1 MESPSA
7 LQQTYLIITAS
18 PCCDDYHS
26 QALSES
32 WQANR
37 PPTFMMIGRRMYVC
51 ASSNLTV
58 VRAQRINE
66 NRIILKPRLSR
77 CQQWSTMLK
86 SLKGSSVHTDKTKQD
101 VKTQYIR
108 MKVHRLQYSCES
120 QVSSCSKISDKKIT
134 MRLALVRS

>member
-1 MESPSA
+1 MGSPSA
-7 LQQTYLIITAS
+7 LQQIYLIIVVS
-18 PCCDDYHS
+18 QCCNNYHS

-37 PPTFMMIGRRMYVC
+37 PPTSMMIGRRMYVC

-77 CQQWSTMLK
+77 CQQRSTMLK

-101 VKTQYIR
+101 CETQYIR
-108 MKVHRLQYSCES
+108 LTVHRLQYSCES
-120 QVSSCSKISDKKIT
+120 RVSFRSKISDKKIT